1 MQAVFSVDS
10 GSPECYLIVKSFL
23 NRSDSN
29 QVDKLRGVAALA
41 VVLFHVRTELW
52 VGWQTIQAQPDLFSQ
67 LDHLLAWLGIPMR
80 FMGAG
85 VLLFFVI
92 SGYCIHRPQAARG
105 LRQAAGGMRREVS
118 GGGQGTGDRAQ
129 GTEPDWWKFY
139 VRRFLR
145 IAPPYWVAL
154 ALSAGVLVI
163 TGGISEAGWE
173 RVASSAAMLQNY
185 WGTGGQIST
194 NPSLWSLPVELELY
208 LIYPLACWIGSRVGW
223 TWMLVMA
230 VVVSLLAQWSAHQGL
245 HWLDGSFPKFWGMW
259 CAGAWL
265 AEQKVRNRLPA
276 WSLGWSLGL
285 MATLGLAVGA
295 EMRPFLQPVSFWLWG
310 GVGVLALLW
319 AVAPRSSQVTPTR
332 LPIAWLA
339 WIGTFSYSLY
349 LIHYPLF
356 QWAGFAWQKSF
367 ASKPASLLV
376 ALAAVALV
384 IPLAWL
390 FHRLIELPS
399 HRLAR
404 RLGRV

>member
-1 MQAVFSVDS
+1 MNSDERIDS
-10 GSPECYLIVKSFL
+10 
-23 NRSDSN
+23 
-29 QVDKLRGVAALA
+29 LRGLAALG

-52 VGWQTIQAQPDLFSQ
+52 VGWRGIQAQPELFSQ

-92 SGYCIHRPQAARG
+92 SGYCIHRPQAEKGKAEMLKAEMLTRESEIG
-105 LRQAAGGMRREVS
+105 TTGRRDD
-118 GGGQGTGDRAQ
+118 GTTEKVGKGKA
-129 GTEPDWWKFY
+129 EPDWWKFY

-245 HWLDGSFPKFWGMW
+245 PKLDGSFPKFWGMW

-319 AVAPRSSQVTPTR
+319 AVAPRSSQETPSR
-332 LPIAWLA
+332 LPTAWLA

-367 ASKPASLLV
+367 ASKPASLS
-376 ALAAVALV
+376 VALV
-384 IPLAWL
+384 AVAVAIPLALL